1 MNYGFT
7 FCCGKLNIEGL
18 ILRKTQCF
26 ISNSMI
32 NRSWLIEVGKMASAG
47 QAQEIWIFVSRVI
60 DSSKF
65 SHSKIITRA
74 NQELNA

>member
-1 MNYGFT
+1 MFYL
-7 FCCGKLNIEGL
+7 K
-18 ILRKTQCF
+18 
-26 ISNSMI
+26 SMI

-47 QAQEIWIFVSRVI
+47 QGQEIWIFVSRVI

-65 SHSKIITRA
+65 SHSKIIRRA

>member
-1 MNYGFT
+1 VFYL
-7 FCCGKLNIEGL
+7 K
-18 ILRKTQCF
+18 
-26 ISNSMI
+26 SMI